1 MTGVAKRFKSVYLL
15 NVPILH
21 ILTSNKLVEQWNG
34 FMKPSYTIERT
45 LNLICIKWKSRII
58 TWSLLL
64 IESHKWEN
72 LYDTIF
78 GAKCFNSQ
86 LTIFLFNESDFNVF
100 FSLFFSIYRFVCK
113 HISWNYSNFPF
124 IFSPITFG
132 MYTISIR
139 ICKCWWWYYELVSL
153 EFISIHIRNRQEPI

>member
-1 MTGVAKRFKSVYLL
+1 MTGVAKRFKSGYLR

-34 FMKPSYTIERT
+34 FMKPLYTIERT

-72 LYDTIF
+72 LYRTIF

-86 LTIFLFNESDFNVF
+86 LTIFHFNESDFNVF
-100 FSLFFSIYRFVCK
+100 FFSFFLFTGLYASTFHEIIAIFHSYFHQLHLVCIQFWLEYANADDDTMNWY
-113 HISWNYSNFPF
+113 HWN
-124 IFSPITFG
+124 
-132 MYTISIR
+132 
-139 ICKCWWWYYELVSL
+139 L
-153 EFISIHIRNRQEPI
+153 